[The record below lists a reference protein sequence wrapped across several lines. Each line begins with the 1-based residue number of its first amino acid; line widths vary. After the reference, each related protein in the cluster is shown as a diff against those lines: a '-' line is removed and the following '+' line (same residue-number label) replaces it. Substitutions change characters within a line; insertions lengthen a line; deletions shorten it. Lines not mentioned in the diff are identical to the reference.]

1 MAKARKIK
9 SKPWGGRFREGPT
22 KLVEMFT
29 ESVSFDQRLA
39 LYDIQGSIAYAEM
52 LARCGI
58 IKKEE
63 RRRIILGLEG
73 IREDVESGKFKFES
87 GLEDVHMNIE
97 ARLIEDIGSVGGKL
111 HTGRSR
117 NDQVALDIRLYL
129 KDVLTNAQI
138 QVLGLKSALLNLA
151 HRYVEVVMPGY
162 THMRRAQP
170 VLFAHHVLAYVEQ
183 LNRDGDRMS
192 DCMRRMD
199 VLPLGSGALS
209 GTGLPIDRA
218 CLAEL
223 LGFRKVSQNSIDAV
237 SDRDFAVE
245 FLSSASLIMM
255 HLSRLTE
262 EWIIWSGAEFDYIT
276 LPESYCTGSSMMPQK
291 RNPDVLEL
299 VRGKTGRVY
308 GSLMSLLTILKSQP
322 MAYNRDL
329 QEDKEPLFNT
339 ADTLLSS
346 LFVLTNLVEGVE
358 ITESQKLKMRNAAKA
373 DFSLATELADYL
385 SIQGV
390 PFRKAHEVVGR
401 IVRHCEESGTE
412 LSDLSLPVLRRFSKS
427 FGKDILKRYSLDAAL
442 KARDLPGGTAP
453 SNVKRM
459 IRREKKRCADS
470 LLQFSS

>member
-1 MAKARKIK
+1 
-9 SKPWGGRFREGPT
+9 
-22 KLVEMFT
+22 MFT

-63 RRRIILGLEG
+63 RRRIVLGLEG
-73 IREDVESGKFKFES
+73 IRKDVESGKFKFES

-129 KDVLTNAQI
+129 KDVLTTAQI

-223 LGFRKVSQNSIDAV
+223 LGFRKVSQNSLDAV

-245 FLSSASLIMM
+245 FLSPSFTPLHRTA
-255 HLSRLTE
+255 
-262 EWIIWSGAEFDYIT
+262 DY
-276 LPESYCTGSSMMPQK
+276 SHH
-291 RNPDVLEL
+291 
-299 VRGKTGRVY
+299 
-308 GSLMSLLTILKSQP
+308 LLTTCIS
-322 MAYNRDL
+322 
-329 QEDKEPLFNT
+329 T
-339 ADTLLSS
+339 S
-346 LFVLTNLVEGVE
+346 
-358 ITESQKLKMRNAAKA
+358 
-373 DFSLATELADYL
+373 
-385 SIQGV
+385 
-390 PFRKAHEVVGR
+390 
-401 IVRHCEESGTE
+401 
-412 LSDLSLPVLRRFSKS
+412 
-427 FGKDILKRYSLDAAL
+427 KRYHS
-442 KARDLPGGTAP
+442 
-453 SNVKRM
+453 
-459 IRREKKRCADS
+459 
-470 LLQFSS
+470 